1 MHQVVEQSDAII
13 MEQNDHVKGVEN
25 DPSGLAEADWRAGLA
40 LRIKAARQ
48 KSGLTLDNFA
58 ALAGVS
64 KRTQTAYE
72 SAARVPDAEYLCRLS
87 WNLSIDLDVLLT
99 GYRPVQARRITTED
113 EMLIQRFRALPR
125 KLRDVVET
133 VLLLATLAHSDR
145 KDYPE

>member
-25 DPSGLAEADWRAGLA
+25 DPPGLAEANWRAGLA

-48 KSGLTLDNFA
+48 TSGLTLDNFA
-58 ALAGVS
+58 TLAGVS

-72 SAARVPDAEYLCRLS
+72 SAARVPDAEYLSRLS
-87 WNLSIDLDVLLT
+87 WNLRIDLDVLLT
-99 GYRPVQARRITTED
+99 GYRPLQARRITTED
-113 EMLIQRFRALPR
+113 EMLIQRYRALPK
-125 KLRDVVET
+125 KLRDVVEN
-133 VLLLATLAHSDR
+133 VLLLATLVHSDR